1 MANAVRLAEPS
12 LAGITM
18 RPTAEQPCVACFTKP
33 QFSFGT
39 SGPRLYA
46 ARLLES
52 CKVVMKDDTRVI
64 SSWRT
69 PTLVIG
75 FGSLIALI
83 AFGPR
88 STLGFFL
95 TPLSSANHWGRD
107 VFAFALAVQNLLWG
121 VGQPLGGIIADR
133 FGSVRVLCGGA
144 LLYALGLALMAHA
157 TSAPLLDLS
166 AGVLIGFG
174 LAGCS
179 FPVVLA
185 AFGKIVPLQYRSIAF
200 GFGTA
205 AGSFGQ
211 FLYSPVA
218 VALMDTFGWQQTLI
232 IFAVSML
239 AVLPLST
246 ALATPP
252 SQLTHGAGSQSLRQA
267 LGEAFAHRSYVLLVL
282 GFFTCGFQ
290 LQFITVHMPSY
301 LVDRGLSA
309 QVGGWTIATIGLFN
323 IVGSV
328 MAGWLGDR
336 MPKRYLLSTI
346 YFLRAA
352 AILAFISFP
361 VTAVSCI
368 VFGAVM
374 GLMWLSTVPPT
385 NGIIALMF
393 GTRWLATLAGFA
405 FFSHQVGGFL
415 GVWLGGIVFDRTGSY
430 NLVWWLAIVFGVL
443 SALIN
448 MPIVEKPVAR
458 LVAAPA

>member
-1 MANAVRLAEPS
+1 
-12 LAGITM
+12 
-18 RPTAEQPCVACFTKP
+18 
-33 QFSFGT
+33 
-39 SGPRLYA
+39 
-46 ARLLES
+46 
-52 CKVVMKDDTRVI
+52 MKDDTRTI

-69 PTLVIG
+69 PALVIG

-95 TPLSSANHWGRD
+95 TPLSNANHWGRD
-107 VFAFALAVQNLLWG
+107 VFAFALALQNLLWG

-157 TSAPLLDLS
+157 TSAPVLNLS

-218 VALMDTFGWQQTLI
+218 VALMDTFGWQQTLT

-239 AVLPLST
+239 AVLPLSI

-252 SQLTHGAGSQSLRQA
+252 SEAPHTGGSQSLRQA

-290 LQFITVHMPSY
+290 LQFITVHMPAY

-323 IVGSV
+323 IIGSV
-328 MAGWLGDR
+328 AAGWLGDR

-361 VTAVSCI
+361 VTPFTCI
-368 VFGAVM
+368 MFGAIM

-415 GVWLGGIVFDRTGSY
+415 GVWLGGLVFDRTGSY
-430 NLVWWLAIVFGVL
+430 NMVWWLAILFGVL

-458 LVAAPA
+458 LAVAPA

>member
-1 MANAVRLAEPS
+1 
-12 LAGITM
+12 
-18 RPTAEQPCVACFTKP
+18 
-33 QFSFGT
+33 
-39 SGPRLYA
+39 
-46 ARLLES
+46 
-52 CKVVMKDDTRVI
+52 MKDDTRTI

-69 PTLVIG
+69 PALVIG

-107 VFAFALAVQNLLWG
+107 VFAFALALQNLLWG

-157 TSAPLLDLS
+157 TSAPVLNLS

-218 VALMDTFGWQQTLI
+218 VALMDTFGWQQTLT

-239 AVLPLST
+239 AVLPLSI

-252 SQLTHGAGSQSLRQA
+252 SEAPHTGGSQSLRQA

-290 LQFITVHMPSY
+290 LQFITVHMPAY

-323 IVGSV
+323 IIGSV
-328 MAGWLGDR
+328 AAGWLGDR

-361 VTAVSCI
+361 VTPFTCI
-368 VFGAVM
+368 VFGAIM

-415 GVWLGGIVFDRTGSY
+415 GVWLGGLVFDHTGSY
-430 NLVWWLAIVFGVL
+430 NIVWWLAILFGVL

-458 LVAAPA
+458 LAAAPA